1 MFTALFNFFL
11 YNQLKNRKILIVAV
25 AGIIPIFIVFLAKL
39 LQPFINSGETSIS
52 SFYPNFTFLLYLHFL
67 VPIIALFL
75 GTGVIADEVEDNTLQ
90 YLLIRPVPRFLI
102 VFTKYL
108 ANIFISS
115 LVIVSSLLV
124 TFAIAAL
131 GSSESLELGLSFLIY
146 ASGTLILGLFVY
158 SALFTLLGGTLR
170 HPMILGLLFVFGW
183 EKLITYVPGNA
194 QYFTIMNYLQTL
206 YPVSNSGSLSFLF
219 NEISTMT
226 ALLVLSAL
234 LFIFLGIA
242 CYLPG
247 LKEYR

>member
-11 YNQLKNRKILIVAV
+11 SNQLKNRKTLIVAV
-25 AGIIPIFIVFLAKL
+25 AGIIPIFIVFLVKL
-39 LQPFINSGETSIS
+39 LQPFISSGETSIS

-102 VFTKYL
+102 VFAKYL
-108 ANIFISS
+108 ANIFIGS
-115 LVIVSSLLV
+115 LVIISSLLV

-146 ASGTLILGLFVY
+146 ASGTFILGLSVY

-170 HPMILGLLFVFGW
+170 HPMVIGLLFVFGW

-194 QYFTIMNYLQTL
+194 QYLTIMNYLQTL

-219 NEISTMT
+219 CEISTMT
-226 ALLVLSAL
+226 ALLVVSVL

-247 LKEYR
+247 FKEYR

>member
-1 MFTALFNFFL
+1 M
-11 YNQLKNRKILIVAV
+11 
-25 AGIIPIFIVFLAKL
+25 
-39 LQPFINSGETSIS
+39 
-52 SFYPNFTFLLYLHFL
+52 
-67 VPIIALFL
+67 
-75 GTGVIADEVEDNTLQ
+75 IADEVEDNTLQ

-102 VFTKYL
+102 VFVKYL
-108 ANIFISS
+108 ANIFIGS
-115 LVIVSSLLV
+115 LVIISSLLV

-131 GSSESLELGLSFLIY
+131 GSSESLDIGLSFLIY
-146 ASGTLILGLFVY
+146 ASGTLILGLSVY

-194 QYFTIMNYLQTL
+194 QYLTIMNYLQTL

-219 NEISTMT
+219 GEISTMT
-226 ALLVLSAL
+226 SLLVLSAL